1 MIWHT
6 ERPVLRTAP
15 APLFLLSK
23 LVRESGFKVVLTG
36 EGSDEFQG
44 GYDIYKEAKIRAFWA
59 AQIGSKSRPLLL
71 KKLYP
76 YLPGLQRQSPSYLQA
91 YFHVRP
97 GGASDPFFSH
107 IPRWELTAKAQ
118 QFFSP
123 SVRSELL
130 GQERY
135 ADLQPLL
142 PDDFA
147 KWDVFS
153 RAQYLEGTL
162 LLPGYLLSSQGDRV
176 AMAHSVEGRY
186 PFLDHRVVDFTRR
199 IPPRLKMKVLQEK
212 YLLKQAFG
220 DIVPPSVKQRPKQPY
235 RAPDAISLFD
245 PEAGRARHPYVD
257 EMLSPEQ
264 IRGYGIFDPGA
275 VRKLVE
281 KAKAG
286 RATRFLD
293 NAALVGI
300 LTTQILVN
308 QFVVR
313 LKEKLSD
320 GANRA
325 GIATV
330 CR

>member
-1 MIWHT
+1 M
-6 ERPVLRTAP
+6 
-15 APLFLLSK
+15 
-23 LVRESGFKVVLTG
+23 
-36 EGSDEFQG
+36 
-44 GYDIYKEAKIRAFWA
+44 
-59 AQIGSKSRPLLL
+59 
-71 KKLYP
+71 
-76 YLPGLQRQSPSYLQA
+76 
-91 YFHVRP
+91 
-97 GGASDPFFSH
+97 
-107 IPRWELTAKAQ
+107 
-118 QFFSP
+118 
-123 SVRSELL
+123 
-130 GQERY
+130 
-135 ADLQPLL
+135 
-142 PDDFA
+142 
-147 KWDVFS
+147 
-153 RAQYLEGTL
+153 

-286 RATRFLD
+286 RATSFLD